1 MRELGI
7 TQKVLAER
15 MGCSQQYVSLILQG
29 KENLTLET
37 ISKLEKAIDMD
48 ILAYTSSQSI
58 VDGYSFPICN
68 RAQYLNEAES
78 PEYGENK

>member
-1 MRELGI
+1 
-7 TQKVLAER
+7 

-58 VDGYSFPICN
+58 VDGYSFPIRN
-68 RAQYLNEAES
+68 RTQYLNEVES